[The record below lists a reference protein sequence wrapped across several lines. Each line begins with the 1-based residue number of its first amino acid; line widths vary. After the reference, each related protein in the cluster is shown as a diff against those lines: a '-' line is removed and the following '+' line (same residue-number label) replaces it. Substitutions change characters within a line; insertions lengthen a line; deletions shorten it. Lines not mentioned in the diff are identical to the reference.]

1 MKILHQKEYPAYKY
15 NKPRKKPNSNG
26 NQHVN
31 AETQLLR
38 TSDNQNSL
46 EQTSAIAS
54 EEVLEPQKIKDN
66 LTVDHLSLDSNKGS
80 NFLPNNE
87 SFDFT
92 CLEPAVIQ
100 NCVNKSQEFPNSKP
114 DDNLP
119 TIQAIFTLNA
129 SVISP
134 EVAFPM
140 EQDNVTFRDK
150 GTEVPSLSQDKE
162 TTGQAQNLATKRN
175 GSGQPVKIQDRTI
188 PSGLE
193 ETITSN
199 PNSGH
204 VDKSKLRYNHI
215 CDHPD
220 CGKKYGKSSH
230 LITHKRT
237 HTGEKPYI
245 CKWTKCTYRFARSD
259 ELTRHMRKH
268 TGVKP
273 FQCSSCGRA
282 FSRSDHLDSHMKTHQ
297 LGCYQKFQVFK
308 KH

>member
-1 MKILHQKEYPAYKY
+1 MFFAFAVGFESDLSFQKLRFIIKNNFSEDARQSSIAEAERLKILHQKEYPAYKY

-66 LTVDHLSLDSNKGS
+66 LTADHLSLDSNKGS

-150 GTEVPSLSQDKE
+150 GTEVPSLSQIND
-162 TTGQAQNLATKRN
+162 L
-175 GSGQPVKIQDRTI
+175 
-188 PSGLE
+188 L
-193 ETITSN
+193 
-199 PNSGH
+199 
-204 VDKSKLRYNHI
+204 
-215 CDHPD
+215 
-220 CGKKYGKSSH
+220 
-230 LITHKRT
+230 
-237 HTGEKPYI
+237 
-245 CKWTKCTYRFARSD
+245 F
-259 ELTRHMRKH
+259 
-268 TGVKP
+268 
-273 FQCSSCGRA
+273 
-282 FSRSDHLDSHMKTHQ
+282 
-297 LGCYQKFQVFK
+297 
-308 KH
+308 